1 MHWDSNRV
9 GVAQQVCRVWQHLS
23 HKYCSSANYTGKPV
37 REIRLGIMSQTESPP
52 QWPSKLPTILVTGAY
67 SGLGRA
73 LWEHLVTAGDDGS
86 WSPLSL
92 VPEYRVVA
100 IDKQPYEP
108 DSDKD
113 DPYGRSVYVQ
123 ADVTSPR
130 HELEAQLQKW
140 IGPETPVH
148 LVIHSAGIRGLVPGV
163 PIRSSADVAGAES
176 LGVMDVATMMRTF
189 EVNTVGTLNVLTAVL
204 PNLRLA
210 AAAGLRPRVAVMSSR
225 IGSMTA
231 NARGGAYAYR
241 ASKAALNA
249 VVRSMSVDVPE
260 VCFAMVHPGRVESG
274 LVCVKEDGAMSCD
287 ESLRTL
293 LPVLERLGEGH
304 LKSGCFVDR
313 FGVEIPW

>member
-1 MHWDSNRV
+1 MPQSEESSSSSS
-9 GVAQQVCRVWQHLS
+9 QV
-23 HKYCSSANYTGKPV
+23 
-37 REIRLGIMSQTESPP
+37 
-52 QWPSKLPTILVTGAY
+52 PTILITGAF

-73 LWEHLVTAGDDGS
+73 FFEHFAATPQDGVS
-86 WSPLSL
+86 SSPGQ
-92 VPEYRVVA
+92 VPDFKVIG
-100 IDKQPYEP
+100 IDKQPWP
-108 DSDKD
+108 DE
-113 DPYGRSVYVQ
+113 YGNPQASHTHGPRSVYVQ

-130 HELEAQLQKW
+130 HDLEALLHKW

-163 PIRSSADVAGAES
+163 AVNSSDDVAGAES
-176 LGVMDVATMMRTF
+176 LNVMDAATMMRTF
-189 EVNTVGTLNVLTAVL
+189 EINTVGTLNVLTAVL

-231 NARGGAYAYR
+231 NVKGGAYAYR

-249 VVRSMSVDVPE
+249 VARSMSVDVPE
-260 VCFAMVHPGRVESG
+260 VCFAMVHPGRVETG
-274 LVCVKEDGAMSCD
+274 LVCVREDGAMGCE

-313 FGVEIPW
+313 FGEEIPW